1 MAGIIIDGAADLR
14 SSGSDVRKTAADN
27 RSVDGFMQRRNVSR
41 FLFDETSKT
50 GTRLCIFAE
59 LFYRKRRYNVYA
71 AGERAVSIIQQNN
84 DSRAAKVNA
93 DYTHGKAE
101 YEITAKGAPLKT
113 GQGHGT
119 G

>member
-1 MAGIIIDGAADLR
+1 MAGIIIDGAAALR
-14 SSGSDVRKTAADN
+14 SSGSDVRKTAAEN

-50 GTRLCIFAE
+50 GARLYICAE
-59 LFYRKRRYNVYA
+59 LFYRKRRYNAYA
-71 AGERAVSIIQQNN
+71 AGERAVSIIQRDN
-84 DSRAAKVNA
+84 DSRTAKINA
-93 DYTHGKAE
+93 DYTQGKAE